1 MIAKNASMQE
11 CKGGVTAAA
20 GFRAAGVKA
29 AIKKW
34 DKEDLGLILSDS
46 PCSAAGAFT
55 TNAVRAACV
64 EWSQKLLPASDV
76 RAIVCNSG
84 NANACT
90 GTQGVQ
96 DTRDTAKSVA
106 KACGLKANQVLVAST
121 GVIGRFMPMET
132 ILASV
137 TPLADSLGASVASG
151 TKFATAIMTT
161 DTRLKEIALKLSL
174 SGGSVT
180 VGGCAKGSGMIH
192 PNMATMLAF
201 ITTDAAVE
209 QDILDGLVKQTADR
223 TFNNLSVDGDTST
236 NDSLM
241 VLANG
246 ASGVGLTNAADVALF
261 EQGLFEV
268 CNTLCAMIAAD
279 GEGATKRIE
288 ILVSG
293 GKSEADAKLAAKAI
307 ANSNLVKTAI
317 FGNDP
322 NWGRILCA
330 IGYSG
335 ARFSNKNIEVC
346 IGGIPVCR
354 ALRPVDFPA
363 KKMDT
368 TLRKKVVTIEVN
380 LGQGTATAIAQTC
393 DLTYDYIKI
402 NADYTT

>member
-1 MIAKNASMQE
+1 MSAKNASMQP

-29 AIKKW
+29 NIKKW

-46 PCSAAGAFT
+46 PCTAAGAFT

-76 RAIVCNSG
+76 QAIVCNSG

-96 DTRDTAKSVA
+96 DTRDTAKSIA
-106 KACGLKANQVLVAST
+106 KACGLKSNQVLVAST

-137 TPLADSLGASVASG
+137 APLADSLGASGASG

-161 DTRLKEIALKLSL
+161 DTRLKEIALKLAL

-246 ASGVGLTNAADVALF
+246 ASGVGLQNAADVALF

-288 ILVSG
+288 ISVSG
-293 GKSEADAKLAAKAI
+293 GKSEADAKAAAKAI

-335 ARFSNKNIEVC
+335 ARFSNKSIEVC

-354 ALRPVDFPA
+354 ALRPVEFPA